1 MQINKIRNKGEVI
14 TKHRITKIVRKY
26 YKQLYGK
33 KLNNL
38 EQIDKF
44 LETYNHPG
52 PNQEESENLN

>member
-14 TKHRITKIVRKY
+14 TKHRIAKIVRKY

-44 LETYNHPG
+44 LETYNYPG